1 MIRLGFI
8 ASGQPKGDVLQVWLW
23 IAVLMVV
30 VVVGGLLLVVI
41 RKRANDGAGRDR
53 AVGLSLADL
62 REMKADGRLSEE
74 EFERAKAMVIGELGG
89 KVEGRGAERVR
100 VEGRIVDGE
109 LRARPGYDLTGQRI
123 PDFGDSVN
131 PPASGGDADGSIEL

>member
-1 MIRLGFI
+1 MTRLVLS
-8 ASGQPKGDVLQVWLW
+8 AVGQPKGDVLQVWLW

-30 VVVGGLLLVVI
+30 VVIGGLLLVVI
-41 RKRANDGAGRDR
+41 RKRAQSGGGSNP

-89 KVEGRGAERVR
+89 KVEGRAAERVR
-100 VEGRIVDGE
+100 IDGRVVDGE
-109 LRARPGYDLTGQRI
+109 LRARQGYDLTGQKL
-123 PDFGDSVN
+123 PDFGGDDVS
-131 PPASGGDADGSIEL
+131 PMAGDDGDGGVEP